1 MSEYFTQD
9 ELAAIKEFHVNYY
22 GNSVDLWNLLNRE
35 YFNQQDFPYLSYS
48 HLLNNIIRSAELD
61 LLLSIIDISDK
72 DFGDRKEIDV
82 FIHALWRAL
91 YNLI

>member
-48 HLLNNIIRSAELD
+48 
-61 LLLSIIDISDK
+61 
-72 DFGDRKEIDV
+72 G
-82 FIHALWRAL
+82 
-91 YNLI
+91 